1 MDKTNELFELMTK
14 LYSEMQDM
22 KSEMQ
27 DMKSD
32 MNDMKS
38 EIKDMKFEQN
48 KTNER
53 LDSLQNDMNS
63 GFSEVNTRIDNL
75 SNGIGDLIT
84 NEVSDEI
91 SKQLKTI
98 KSDIK
103 FIKHKVQDTEEDVF
117 AIQDH
122 LKLIK

>member
-91 SKQLKTI
+91 SKQLNGI

>member
-14 LYSEMQDM
+14 LYSEMQNM
-22 KSEMQ
+22 KIEMQ
-27 DMKSD
+27 DMKSE

-38 EIKDMKFEQN
+38 EIKDIKYEQN

-63 GFSEVNTRIDNL
+63 GFSEVNTQIDNL
-75 SNGIGDLIT
+75 SNGFGDLIT